1 MLILI
6 ANVGSTSLK
15 YKLFDMETEEVLAV
29 GKVERVGNPP
39 SLFSHEAPG
48 VNFRGK
54 EVVAEDH
61 TGAIKLML
69 DALVDPAGG
78 VIKDL
83 AEIAGVGF
91 KTVHARGVS
100 GSCLLTEEVIAAM
113 EEYEGIAPAHNPPYL
128 AAIRIFQK
136 LLPGKPLVGVFE
148 TAFHQTM
155 PPEAYLYGVPYEWW
169 EKYGIRRYGF
179 HGASHRYVSER
190 VRELFGPV
198 RHLVSCHLGGSAS
211 LCAIKDGRSIDT
223 SMGFSPQAGI
233 LHSNRCG
240 DVDPFILYYLV
251 EKGHYTWAEAKKAL
265 VTNGG
270 LKGLSG
276 VSGDVRDIEAAA
288 ARGDERAAVALEV
301 FCYGIKKYIGAY
313 AAILGGLDVV
323 AFTGGIGENGNAVR
337 EKVLEGLEFLG
348 LQLDREKNQVRGQ
361 EALISTPDSRVKVMV
376 IPANEEI
383 IVARET
389 RKVLAEHGIEE

>member
-15 YKLFDMETEEVLAV
+15 YKLFDMGTEEVLAV

-48 VNFRGK
+48 VSIRGK

-78 VIKDL
+78 VIEDL

-100 GSCLLTEEVIAAM
+100 GSCLLTEEVIGAM
-113 EEYEGIAPAHNPPYL
+113 EEYESISPAHNPPYL

-148 TAFHQTM
+148 MAFHQTM

-211 LCAIKDGRSIDT
+211 LCAIKNGRSIDT

-251 EKGHYTWAEAKKAL
+251 EKGHYTWAGAKEAL

-276 VSGDVRDIEAAA
+276 VSGDVRDIEGAA
-288 ARGDERAAVALEV
+288 ARGDERAAAALDV

-323 AFTGGIGENGNAVR
+323 AFTGGIGENGIAIR
-337 EKVLEGLEFLG
+337 EKVLTGLEFLG
-348 LQLDREKNQVRGQ
+348 IHIDKEKNQVRGQ

-389 RKVLAEHGIEE
+389 KKVLSELGSEQ